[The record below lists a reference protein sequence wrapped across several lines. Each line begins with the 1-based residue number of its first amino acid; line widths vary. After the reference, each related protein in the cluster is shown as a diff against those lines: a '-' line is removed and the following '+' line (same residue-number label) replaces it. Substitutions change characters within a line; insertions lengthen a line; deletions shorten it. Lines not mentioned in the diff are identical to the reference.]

1 MKMVEVVMVLA
12 PSCEQCERV
21 QHSDEDGDDDVDVCL
36 CDHFQQVRSAR

>member
-21 QHSDEDGDDDVDVCL
+21 QHGDEDGDDEDVCL
-36 CDHFQQVRSAR
+36 CDHFQRVRSAR